1 MRTQEVGNARKK
13 RERERE
19 REKRDER
26 EKRETRVEED
36 FRSEESGEKAFR
48 GYCLS
53 GSRVGAAESK
63 ASCEER

>member
-1 MRTQEVGNARKK
+1 MLGRRE

-53 GSRVGAAESK
+53 GSRVGAAESN

>member
-1 MRTQEVGNARKK
+1 MLGR

-36 FRSEESGEKAFR
+36 FRSEESEEKAFR

-53 GSRVGAAESK
+53 GSRVGAAESN

>member
-1 MRTQEVGNARKK
+1 MLGR

-19 REKRDER
+19 RERER
-26 EKRETRVEED
+26 RETRERKRETRVEED

-53 GSRVGAAESK
+53 GSRVGAAESN

>member
-1 MRTQEVGNARKK
+1 MLGR

-19 REKRDER
+19 RGREKRDER

-53 GSRVGAAESK
+53 GSRVGAAESN